1 MELRN
6 KNKKNKKNYR
16 IILYSLFLIIF
27 CTNYSLAQKPNK
39 EEKNLYKKA
48 KSQLVN
54 EDFKNAKSNYSKLV
68 NLKPNNETYN
78 FEGGLSYYFSDFERT
93 NSIPLFEAAL
103 ANFKEDTIPEIYYY
117 LAKAYHLNGE
127 FEKSKEAFN
136 KFKPFI
142 QKETEAGRELMT
154 KADYS
159 INSNNNAD
167 KYLAEIDDNIKVLN
181 LGDKINSAS
190 SEYAPVVK
198 KGSNIML
205 FTSRRKGDFKKN
217 DIDLL
222 PFEDVYVA
230 KKENDSWQ
238 LLTDQKEIDKY
249 IPVNLNSKKHDAG
262 IIYSADGQILYTYKK
277 GGVWKSILENGK
289 WSNLVELDKAIN
301 SNKHNIT
308 SVTLTKDGNTIY
320 FVSDQKDGIGA
331 KDIFKSTKNSEGNW
345 GEAENLGNNINT
357 ISDEDAPFLSENDS
371 TLYFASKGHKSIGG
385 YDIFKSQWKDN
396 SWGKPEN
403 LGIPIN
409 SPADDIYLVIDKDKK
424 NGFLSSAREGGFGG
438 MDIYSLCM
446 DCPTETI
453 NVIDGLIVDNNNYPI
468 NSGNIILKSLSSI
481 ENIDNYLIKEGTFKF
496 KTSSQGDNSLQ
507 VDIPNFAKQIIN
519 ISLPDKSSISDLSL
533 GLSQFQKDDVTYQ
546 IITAKSISL
555 DLSISDTIKV
565 EKPVIVTLISDTS
578 NSSDDTTTSKGMLAS
593 YQENFSYNKK
603 KISLSN
609 SQFKEM
615 IEKAINKVG
624 KIYIEIESSASK
636 VPTKTFKTNIELA
649 SLRGDENKDLIVK
662 ALKDKGVKESNI
674 VITSINSFVSGPK
687 YKGDYKNIKKYQ
699 KYQYIKIT
707 IK

>member
-1 MELRN
+1 
-6 KNKKNKKNYR
+6 
-16 IILYSLFLIIF
+16 
-27 CTNYSLAQKPNK
+27 
-39 EEKNLYKKA
+39 
-48 KSQLVN
+48 
-54 EDFKNAKSNYSKLV
+54 
-68 NLKPNNETYN
+68 
-78 FEGGLSYYFSDFERT
+78 
-93 NSIPLFEAAL
+93 
-103 ANFKEDTIPEIYYY
+103 
-117 LAKAYHLNGE
+117 
-127 FEKSKEAFN
+127 
-136 KFKPFI
+136 
-142 QKETEAGRELMT
+142 
-154 KADYS
+154 
-159 INSNNNAD
+159 
-167 KYLAEIDDNIKVLN
+167 
-181 LGDKINSAS
+181 
-190 SEYAPVVK
+190 
-198 KGSNIML
+198 
-205 FTSRRKGDFKKN
+205 
-217 DIDLL
+217 
-222 PFEDVYVA
+222 
-230 KKENDSWQ
+230 
-238 LLTDQKEIDKY
+238 
-249 IPVNLNSKKHDAG
+249 
-262 IIYSADGQILYTYKK
+262 
-277 GGVWKSILENGK
+277 
-289 WSNLVELDKAIN
+289 
-301 SNKHNIT
+301 
-308 SVTLTKDGNTIY
+308 
-320 FVSDQKDGIGA
+320 
-331 KDIFKSTKNSEGNW
+331 
-345 GEAENLGNNINT
+345 
-357 ISDEDAPFLSENDS
+357 
-371 TLYFASKGHKSIGG
+371 
-385 YDIFKSQWKDN
+385 
-396 SWGKPEN
+396 
-403 LGIPIN
+403 PIN